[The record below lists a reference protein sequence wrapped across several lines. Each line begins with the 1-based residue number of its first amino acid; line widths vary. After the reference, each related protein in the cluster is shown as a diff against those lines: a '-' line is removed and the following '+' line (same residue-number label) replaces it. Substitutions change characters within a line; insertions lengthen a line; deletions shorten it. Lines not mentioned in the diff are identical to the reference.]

1 MVDDADYRAAID
13 PKRRIHPGDKEKNE
27 DFSLLDPGDPEHP
40 SEELQDQLLG
50 GLAPMGE
57 PLVLPDGTQVSREAA
72 IMGRTYRG
80 EPSNMG
86 LAVNYGQEF
95 QNPAARIFRRGN
107 PMNMAWRLLKEGN

>member
-1 MVDDADYRAAID
+1 MVDHVDYRAATD
-13 PKRRIHPGDKEKNE
+13 PKRRFHPGDKEKDE
-27 DFSLLDPGDPEHP
+27 DLSLLDPGDPEHP

-50 GLAPMGE
+50 LAPMGE
-57 PLVLPDGTQVSREAA
+57 LVLPDGTPVSREAA

-86 LAVNYGQEF
+86 LPLNYGQEF

-107 PMNMAWRLLKEGN
+107 PMDMAWRLLKEGN